1 MFYYLLVR
9 LLTSAG
15 CVLAIQFP
23 FQSKPIDWD
32 LNSQPD
38 INTTGHLV
46 FDTVNSFLQHWP
58 NTRYRNGHSLVPG
71 IIPVGTLL
79 YHGRADSNVPTEPQW
94 VATDPEHSYVFC
106 RGNTTTGCW
115 QLTLVVTRALN
126 VVYFDGSGAA
136 KLVNGPLETQDI
148 VAWGHI
154 APENIREEHK
164 RIADLCTWGQKFGV
178 DGFLRMEMDFEIMLC
193 DFGTGVEVLSFL
205 QLAADNPQFPM
216 PPRRGPQ
223 HFEAIAQ
230 PGKRPV
236 FSPSVTLSHF
246 EVLHAGSWHN
256 RYPGD
261 TRIQLDLARM
271 VSFYDTSIAPSLISH
286 RFGQERLHHH
296 IGAASQF
303 DIQRALNRLETAVQ
317 TPHGGG
323 SGVDWKTLVQ
333 VIVERYQDRFEMV
346 QYLLNVT
353 SSENKVQ
360 MAKKVQTQ
368 LRVMLQPYL
377 LHSVAPSVPKAAS
390 MIYSWAVPI
399 YKLCATSHTFY
410 IVSSP
415 VLTSKLT
422 ESEHLI
428 LGAVM
433 ETNREIC
440 RVITR
445 MWAKGVLSG
454 FDDML
459 PYPLD
464 QAKEADSVLSE
475 WRIQLD
481 TLMGWL
487 DWSVWVKCK
496 PACGPEEICYLPTW
510 PFFGRTFRG
519 FPGGGEGPEWRKQ
532 PGRHHIIV
540 MEDEGIDDGWE
551 RPEPKCLRRFE
562 PYSF

>member
-1 MFYYLLVR
+1 MFYYLLDV
-9 LLTSAG
+9 S
-15 CVLAIQFP
+15 LATQFP
-23 FQSKPIDWD
+23 FQSKPNDWD
-32 LNSQPD
+32 LDSQPN
-38 INTTGHLV
+38 INATGHLI

-71 IIPVGTLL
+71 TIPVGTLL

-148 VAWGHI
+148 VAWGRI
-154 APENIREEHK
+154 APENIREEYK

-178 DGFLRMEMDFEIMLC
+178 DGFLSEIMLC
-193 DFGTGVEVLSFL
+193 DFAAGVEVLSFL
-205 QLAADNPQFPM
+205 QLSADNPQFPM
-216 PPRRGPQ
+216 PPHRGPQ
-223 HFEAIAQ
+223 HFDAIPQ
-230 PGKRPV
+230 PGRRPV

-271 VSFYDTSIAPSLISH
+271 
-286 RFGQERLHHH
+286 
-296 IGAASQF
+296 
-303 DIQRALNRLETAVQ
+303 RALNRLETAVRI
-317 TPHGGG
+317 PHGGG

-346 QYLLNVT
+346 QYLLNIT
-353 SSENKVQ
+353 SSEYKVQ

-399 YKLCATSHTFY
+399 YKLCATSHTSY

-459 PYPLD
+459 PYSVD
-464 QAKEADSVLSE
+464 QAKEAESVLSE
-475 WRIQLD
+475 WRTQLD

-487 DWSVWVKCK
+487 DWSVWVKCR

-510 PFFGRTFRG
+510 PFFGRTFPG
-519 FPGGGEGPEWRKQ
+519 FPGGGEG
-532 PGRHHIIV
+532 HHIIV
-540 MEDEGIDDGWE
+540 IEDEGIDDGWE